1 VRDAGGR
8 LTHFVGVLSDVT
20 EQMRVQDE
28 LRRSEGQ
35 YRIIAENTD
44 DMIILTGLDG
54 IRRYVSPASHDILGR
69 APEDLIGTKLG
80 TSIHPDD
87 RAAALADYGELL
99 AGRQRA
105 STASYRVRHQ
115 SGYWRHVE
123 ARRRLLLDTR
133 GEPQALVS
141 VIRDITQR
149 EQLEERLR
157 QSQKM
162 EAVGQLTGGVAHDFN
177 NLLTV
182 ILGNAEVLVDDPSN
196 PALTRNL
203 AQIILDAAV
212 KGSELTQHL
221 LAFGRR
227 QSLKPV
233 RLSLDHVVKGMIP
246 LLRRTLGEHIE
257 LETHFSHSL
266 FAALT
271 DRTLLESA
279 ILNLAVNAKDAMP
292 QGGTL
297 AITTGE
303 GIAGPEQGVLPVGQD
318 IVFVTV
324 SDTGT
329 GMSAEVLARVFEPFF
344 TTKEVGR
351 GSGLGLSMVY
361 GFAQQSGGHVAIK
374 SLEGEGTTVTIL
386 LPVIARASVDHG
398 AEGER
403 PAPLA
408 GRERVLLVED
418 DPQVLQFVS
427 SQLVSLGYEVT
438 AGPDALEL
446 LRDGAPIDLLFTDVV
461 LPKGMSGVEL
471 ARRAK
476 EIRPSLKVL
485 MTSGYPEEAFQHHG
499 RPEEGTLLLH
509 KPFRRKQLAETLK
522 RVLENA

>member
-1 VRDAGGR
+1 
-8 LTHFVGVLSDVT
+8 
-20 EQMRVQDE
+20 
-28 LRRSEGQ
+28 
-35 YRIIAENTD
+35 
-44 DMIILTGLDG
+44 
-54 IRRYVSPASHDILGR
+54 
-69 APEDLIGTKLG
+69 
-80 TSIHPDD
+80 
-87 RAAALADYGELL
+87 
-99 AGRQRA
+99 
-105 STASYRVRHQ
+105 
-115 SGYWRHVE
+115 VE

-162 EAVGQLTGGVAHDFN
+162 EAVGQLTGGVAHDFK

-221 LAFGRR
+221 LAFRRR

-257 LETHFSHSL
+257 LETHFSYSL

-329 GMSAEVLARVFEPFF
+329 GMSPEVLARVFEPFF

-374 SLEGEGTTVTIL
+374 SLEGEGTTVMIL

-438 AGPDALEL
+438 AVSAGPDALEL